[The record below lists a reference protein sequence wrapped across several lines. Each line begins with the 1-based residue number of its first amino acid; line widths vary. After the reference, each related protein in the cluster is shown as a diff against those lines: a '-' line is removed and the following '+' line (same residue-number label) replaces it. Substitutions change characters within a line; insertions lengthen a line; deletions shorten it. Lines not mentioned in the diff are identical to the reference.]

1 MLYISYT
8 WEKKV
13 QIDRNCTKES
23 TDKTG
28 VLEFMFGEEIWKWTR
43 NLFIFP
49 CKQISSIFHNI
60 FEIYLNLFGIY
71 PDFTGIILI
80 YKREVQVKLGS
91 IKFKM
96 PLFTFTQVFS
106 YRFFMRRNNRF

>member
-1 MLYISYT
+1 MDNASILYISYT

-28 VLEFMFGEEIWKWTR
+28 VLEFMFGGEIWKWTR

-49 CKQISSIFHNI
+49 CKQISSILRNKRFI
-60 FEIYLNLFGIY
+60 WIYLEF
-71 PDFTGIILI
+71 ILI
-80 YKREVQVKLGS
+80 LLG
-91 IKFKM
+91 
-96 PLFTFTQVFS
+96 LFLFHS
-106 YRFFMRRNNRF
+106 NL